1 MQDPTM
7 SLKGSNSIL
16 STNSMTD
23 QASKQNGIIR
33 YLSNQ
38 ISQFID
44 ANFVNSNQDLR
55 DEIYMILKHNDNNN
69 ISRLNKMKV
78 TFIPPDDMEHV
89 YFKMHDETHRGI
101 SDLQK
106 HYFATYILQCILL
119 IAFGL

>member
-23 QASKQNGIIR
+23 QANKQNSILR
-33 YLSNQ
+33 YISNQ

-55 DEIYMILKHNDNNN
+55 DEIYMILKL
-69 ISRLNKMKV
+69 I
-78 TFIPPDDMEHV
+78 
-89 YFKMHDETHRGI
+89 
-101 SDLQK
+101 LQK
-106 HYFATYILQCILL
+106 K
-119 IAFGL
+119 